1 MSTSV
6 CGPTDTISEKPTP
19 LERAQSSMAA
29 VSAPD
34 WHTTPSE
41 PARASGPAALA
52 LRLSFGRW
60 KPRLLGP
67 SSSTPSR
74 RAILR
79 SCAAWSAVTP
89 DETTSAARQ
98 VMRPAT
104 SSAAAMSRGGSAMMA
119 RSARVCDSS
128 ASVPVKPM
136 SRKRIWPVKR
146 CARIA
151 SVSARPCA
159 VWSSGPALRAAKTT
173 MASGSSRGCRVC
185 LSMP

>member
-6 CGPTDTISEKPTP
+6 CGPMDTISEKPTP
-19 LERAQSSMAA
+19 FDCAQSSMAA

-52 LRLSFGRW
+52 LRLRRGRW

-67 SSSTPSR
+67 SSNTPSR
-74 RAILR
+74 CAMRR
-79 SCAAWSAVTP
+79 SCAARSAVTP
-89 DETTSAARQ
+89 FDTMSAARQ

-104 SSAAAMSRGGSAMMA
+104 SSAAAMSLGGSAMMA

-136 SRKRIWPVKR
+136 SRKRMVPVKR
-146 CARIA
+146 CARMA

-159 VWSSGPALRAAKTT
+159 VCCDGSALRAAKTT
-173 MASGSSRGCRVC
+173 ITSGSSSGCR
-185 LSMP
+185 